1 MKQIN
6 PSIIYPIENWHVSET
21 EFDITTNQRS
31 ETIFTVGNGYIGI
44 RGCLEENSSEL
55 ENHTLPGTYING
67 FYETAPII
75 YGEAAYGYAKNHQTI
90 LNVPNALPVT
100 ITMDGEKI
108 SLFTGKITNHTRK
121 IDFKNGLYERHITW
135 TSPKTGKQIAVTFS
149 RLVSFTRKHIAALKI
164 QVIPI
169 NFTQADIKIES
180 ALQGAVTNQ
189 EHDGDPR
196 AGAAFSGQVLRT
208 KETIQQNGILGLVQ
222 ETLASKLE
230 IASGIKHSMPG
241 EITQKTD
248 FWSEKWYFNGSEP
261 IEITKFISYVA
272 TTENNREMLCNE
284 LATASSLGFDTLLQ
298 EQTAFLTDFW
308 ETADIQVTGDDAL
321 QQALRFNAFHL
332 LQSVGRDGKT
342 NIAAKGVT
350 GEGYE
355 GHYFWD
361 TEIFIFPFFVFTKP
375 EIAKKLLEHRYSL
388 LPNAKE
394 RARDL
399 ACSGALFPWRTING
413 EEASAYYPAGTAQI
427 HINADI
433 MHALK
438 LYVEVTGDTQF
449 LREKGLEMLIETS
462 RFYMD
467 YGDFVA
473 GRGFVINGVTGPD
486 EYTALIN
493 NNTYTNLMVK
503 DQLEFLVASLTEEIS
518 TQFDVT
524 DTEIKQWK
532 QAAKQM
538 YIHRTD
544 SALIGQDDSFLTK
557 GKWPF
562 EATNE
567 AQYPLLL
574 HFHPMKIYQKQVLKQ
589 ADLIL
594 AMVLQSERFT
604 AEEKL
609 VNYDYYEP
617 LTTHDSSLSPATHAI
632 IAAELDRM
640 EQAVSFFYYTART
653 DLDDYHH
660 NVKDGV
666 HTAAMAGS
674 WLAIVYGFAGLRIK
688 NGNLHFQPKLPKEWT
703 SYQFRITFQGR
714 LIEVTTN
721 LKGTTYRLIHGE
733 TISIFSD
740 NNSVQL

>member
-1 MKQIN
+1 MKKIN
-6 PSIIYPIENWHVSET
+6 PSIIYPIENWQVSESEYT
-21 EFDITTNQRS
+21 LETNQRS

-44 RGCLEENSSEL
+44 RGCTEETMPEL

-75 YGEAAYGYAKNHQTI
+75 YGEAAYGYAENHQTI
-90 LNVPNALPVT
+90 LNVPNALPFE
-100 ITMDGEKI
+100 ITVDGEKI
-108 SLFTGKITNHTRK
+108 TLFSGKITDYSRK
-121 IDFKNGLYERHITW
+121 LSFKTGLFERQFTW
-135 TSPKTGKQIAVTFS
+135 TSEKTGKQLKIIFS
-149 RLVSFTRKHIAALKI
+149 RLASFTRKHVAAIKINIQPVNFMAADI
-164 QVIPI
+164 QV
-169 NFTQADIKIES
+169 TS
-180 ALQGAVTNQ
+180 SLQGAVTNQ

-196 AGAAFSGQVLRT
+196 AGAAFSGQVLNT
-208 KETIQQNGILGLVQ
+208 EKVIQQSGILGLFQ
-222 ETLASKLE
+222 RTTSSKLE
-230 IASGIKHSMPG
+230 IASGIKHSIPG
-241 EITQKTD
+241 SVSQKQD
-248 FWSEKWYFNGSEP
+248 FWSESWQFDGSTS
-261 IEITKFISYVA
+261 IEISKFIGYA
-272 TTENNREMLCNE
+272 TSEKDNIQTLCTELEK
-284 LATASSLGFDTLLQ
+284 ASKAGFAQLVQ
-298 EQTAFLTDFW
+298 EQVDYLDLFW
-308 ETADIQVTGDDAL
+308 NRADIGVTGDDAL

-332 LQSVGRDGKT
+332 LQSVGRDGRT

-361 TEIFIFPFFVFTKP
+361 TEIFIFPFFAFTQP
-375 EIAKKLLEHRYSL
+375 EIAKKLLEYRYSI
-388 LPNAKE
+388 LPNAKK

-438 LYVEVTGDTQF
+438 LYTEVTNDTDF
-449 LREKGLEMLIETS
+449 LNEKGLEMLIETS

-467 YGDFVA
+467 YGDFVE
-473 GRGFVINGVTGPD
+473 GRGFTINGVTGPD

-493 NNTYTNLMVK
+493 NNTYTNMMVK
-503 DQLEFLVASLTEEIS
+503 DQLEFLLTSLTDEARIKFNIS
-518 TQFDVT
+518 DI
-524 DTEIKQWK
+524 EIKNWTL
-532 QAAKQM
+532 AAKNM
-538 YIHRTD
+538 YIHRTN
-544 SALIGQDDSFLTK
+544 SALIGQDDSFLNK

-562 EATNE
+562 ETTRE
-567 AQYPLLL
+567 DQYPLLL

-594 AMVLQSERFT
+594 AMVLQSERFSD
-604 AEEKL
+604 EEKQ

-632 IAAELDRM
+632 IAAELGRM

-674 WLAIVYGFAGLRIK
+674 WLTIVYGFAGLRIK
-688 NGNLHFQPKLPKEWT
+688 NGELHFQPRLPDKWT
-703 SYQFRITFQGR
+703 GYQFRITFQGR
-714 LIEVTTN
+714 IIEVQTTTS
-721 LKGTTYRLIHGE
+721 GTNFTLIQGN
-733 TISIFSD
+733 SIQLFSD
-740 NNSVQL
+740 GNPIQL

>member
-1 MKQIN
+1 
-6 PSIIYPIENWHVSET
+6 
-21 EFDITTNQRS
+21 
-31 ETIFTVGNGYIGI
+31 
-44 RGCLEENSSEL
+44 
-55 ENHTLPGTYING
+55 
-67 FYETAPII
+67 
-75 YGEAAYGYAKNHQTI
+75 
-90 LNVPNALPVT
+90 
-100 ITMDGEKI
+100 
-108 SLFTGKITNHTRK
+108 
-121 IDFKNGLYERHITW
+121 
-135 TSPKTGKQIAVTFS
+135 
-149 RLVSFTRKHIAALKI
+149 
-164 QVIPI
+164 
-169 NFTQADIKIES
+169 
-180 ALQGAVTNQ
+180 
-189 EHDGDPR
+189 
-196 AGAAFSGQVLRT
+196 
-208 KETIQQNGILGLVQ
+208 
-222 ETLASKLE
+222 
-230 IASGIKHSMPG
+230 
-241 EITQKTD
+241 
-248 FWSEKWYFNGSEP
+248 
-261 IEITKFISYVA
+261 
-272 TTENNREMLCNE
+272 
-284 LATASSLGFDTLLQ
+284 
-298 EQTAFLTDFW
+298 
-308 ETADIQVTGDDAL
+308 
-321 QQALRFNAFHL
+321 
-332 LQSVGRDGKT
+332 
-342 NIAAKGVT
+342 
-350 GEGYE
+350 
-355 GHYFWD
+355 
-361 TEIFIFPFFVFTKP
+361 
-375 EIAKKLLEHRYSL
+375 
-388 LPNAKE
+388 
-394 RARDL
+394 
-399 ACSGALFPWRTING
+399 
-413 EEASAYYPAGTAQI
+413 
-427 HINADI
+427 
-433 MHALK
+433 
-438 LYVEVTGDTQF
+438 
-449 LREKGLEMLIETS
+449 TS

-473 GRGFVINGVTGPD
+473 GRGFTINGVTGPD

-524 DTEIKQWK
+524 DNEIKQWK